1 MQIQRTPHGFDC
13 RAATT
18 PDGLRSAGLPSA
30 WLRPRSCAKIEC
42 LASDE
47 KKGWVY
53 LGVTTPKDSIEIYK
67 SASTSQGD
75 LFARRA
81 LRAMLTPRITKS
93 GKMRVYN
100 AKDSTNKKE
109 ML

>member
-18 PDGLRSAGLPSA
+18 
-30 WLRPRSCAKIEC
+30 WLRPWSCAKIEC

-53 LGVTTPKDSIEIYK
+53 LGVTTPKDSIEIY
-67 SASTSQGD
+67 
-75 LFARRA
+75 
-81 LRAMLTPRITKS
+81 ITKS

>member
-13 RAATT
+13 KAATT
-18 PDGLRSAGLPSA
+18 P
-30 WLRPRSCAKIEC
+30 C
-42 LASDE
+42 
-47 KKGWVY
+47 
-53 LGVTTPKDSIEIYK
+53 
-67 SASTSQGD
+67 
-75 LFARRA
+75 
-81 LRAMLTPRITKS
+81 ITKS

>member
-1 MQIQRTPHGFDC
+1 MQIQRTHHGFD
-13 RAATT
+13 
-18 PDGLRSAGLPSA
+18 
-30 WLRPRSCAKIEC
+30 WSCAKIEC

-47 KKGWVY
+47 KKGWIY
-53 LGVTTPKDSIEIYK
+53 LGVTTPRDSIEIYK
-67 SASTSQGD
+67 SAST
-75 LFARRA
+75 LRA
-81 LRAMLTPRITKS
+81 ALLTEGHQAMLTPRITKS

>member
-1 MQIQRTPHGFDC
+1 MQIQRTPHGFE
-13 RAATT
+13 
-18 PDGLRSAGLPSA
+18 
-30 WLRPRSCAKIEC
+30 WSCAKIEC

-53 LGVTTPKDSIEIYK
+53 LGVTTPRDSIEIYK